1 VAGRRAVQAT
11 LLVVLALL
19 AAAAASGYVFWLGYT
34 GPGPS
39 GQPVTLIMPKGEG
52 AWALANRLAE
62 AGVVRNAPTFFLG
75 SEVDGS
81 ARRLRAGEYAFN
93 AGISARD
100 AAALIASGQTV
111 KRRLTVP
118 EGLTVAEIVRLI
130 DGADGLTG
138 SVPAAPAE
146 GTLLPETYFFSYGD
160 LKADMLARLRRAMG
174 ETIEQMWR
182 ERAEGLPLASPR
194 EAVILASIV
203 EKETAVDAERPRVA
217 AVFYNR
223 LKRGMKLQSDPT
235 VIYGL
240 SNGKGPLGRELSRA
254 DLNGQSPY
262 NTYQIAALPPG
273 PIGNPGRASLRAALH
288 PAQTEELYFV
298 ADGTGGHVFA
308 RTLDE
313 HNRNVA
319 RWRAFNRAKSEA
331 AQ

>member
-1 VAGRRAVQAT
+1 VAGRRAVQST
-11 LLVVLALL
+11 LLVVLALIV
-19 AAAAASGYVFWLGYT
+19 AGAASAYVFWRGYT

-39 GQPVTLIMPKGEG
+39 DRPITLIIPKGEG
-52 AWALANRLAE
+52 AWAMANRLAE

-75 SEVDGS
+75 AEADGS
-81 ARRLRAGEYAFN
+81 AHRLRAGEYLFN

-118 EGLTVAEIVRLI
+118 EGLTAAEIVRLV

-138 SVPAAPAE
+138 PMPAAPPE

-160 LKADMLARLRRAMG
+160 VKADMVARLRRAMA
-174 ETIEQMWR
+174 ETLDQLWR
-182 ERAEGLPLASPR
+182 ERAEGLPLASPA

-235 VIYGL
+235 VIYGIT
-240 SNGKGPLGRELSRA
+240 NGKGPLGRELSRA
-254 DLNGQSPY
+254 DLNGASPY

-273 PIGNPGRASLRAALH
+273 PIGNPGRASLRAVLR
-288 PAQTEELYFV
+288 PAQTDELYFV

-308 RTLDE
+308 RTLEE

-331 AQ
+331 GQ